1 MDVNLNAPVLGYQ
14 PCLAVPTA
22 RCKFK
27 KSIVNKIRGWLL
39 RLGSC
44 IMGLMVGVTALFFLL
59 IFLSGFWLMR
69 RGTPY
74 PGIAFNIH
82 KFIALG
88 CAVWLGSVVW
98 RLQNESALL
107 GLQAAVALAT
117 AACAV
122 AAIVSGGLLNLPKMP
137 HARMLLLYRVA
148 LTLTTLLTAALVYL
162 IFAWPPV

>member
-69 RGTPY
+69 SGSPY

-88 CAVWLGSVVW
+88 GVVWLGSVVY
-98 RLQNESALL
+98 RLTQVVPLV
-107 GLQAAVALAT
+107 GLHAVVVAAAAV
-117 AACAV
+117 CAV
-122 AAIVSGGLLNLPKMP
+122 AAIVSGGLLNLPKMMR
-137 HARMLLLYRVA
+137 ARMLILHRVA
-148 LTLTTLLTAALVYL
+148 LTLTTLATAALIYL
-162 IFAWPPV
+162 FFV